1 MEDQQRLEEMVN
13 ELNLYQNQAD
23 LIQQQMEAVRASIGE
38 LEVLENTLESVKD
51 GEDIE
56 TLVPVG
62 AGSFLTAELKNTDE
76 IIMSVGAG
84 VAIKKSLADAQETI
98 STQKEELQKTMDQ
111 MAGNLQKITDII
123 VKLSPQAEELLQKVR
138 GSGQ

>member
-1 MEDQQRLEEMVN
+1 MEDQQRLEEIVN
-13 ELNLYQNQAD
+13 ELNLYQSQAD
-23 LIQQQMEAVRASIGE
+23 LMQQQIEAVRASISE
-38 LEVLENTLESVKD
+38 IEILESTLNSVKD
-51 GEDIE
+51 GEDLE

-76 IIMSVGAG
+76 VIMSVGAG
-84 VAIKKSLADAQETI
+84 VAIKKKLSEAQETI
-98 STQKEELQKTMDQ
+98 TEQKKELQKTMDQ
-111 MAGNLQKITDII
+111 MANNLQKITEII

>member
-1 MEDQQRLEEMVN
+1 MEDQQRLEEIVN
-13 ELNLYQNQAD
+13 ELNLYQSQAD
-23 LIQQQMEAVRASIGE
+23 LMQQQIEAVRASISE
-38 LEVLENTLESVKD
+38 IEILESTLNIVKD
-51 GEDIE
+51 GEDLE

-76 IIMSVGAG
+76 VIMSVGAG
-84 VAIKKSLADAQETI
+84 VAIKKKLSEAQETI
-98 STQKEELQKTMDQ
+98 TEQKKELQKTMDQ
-111 MAGNLQKITDII
+111 MANNLQKITEII

>member
-23 LIQQQMEAVRASIGE
+23 LIQQQIEAVGASISE
-38 LEVLENTLESVKD
+38 LEVLENTLENVKD
-51 GEDIE
+51 GKDLE

-62 AGSFLTAELKNTDE
+62 AGSFLTAELKNTDDV
-76 IIMSVGAG
+76 IMSVGAG